1 MVDEAKPHSPIHSTL
16 KRWLY
21 DMRSGIVV
29 ENWAFSVD
37 QCWLQAPQLSVHLV
51 SVLSILFRYNSFGG
65 IQKAIVDQT
74 GNRSPNRDY
83 GLFWYKFTFGKCFGA
98 SFILLVVI

>member
-1 MVDEAKPHSPIHSTL
+1 MRQNLIAQFIQLL

-83 GLFWYKFTFGKCFGA
+83 GLFWHKFTFGKCFGA
-98 SFILLVVI
+98 SSWSSH